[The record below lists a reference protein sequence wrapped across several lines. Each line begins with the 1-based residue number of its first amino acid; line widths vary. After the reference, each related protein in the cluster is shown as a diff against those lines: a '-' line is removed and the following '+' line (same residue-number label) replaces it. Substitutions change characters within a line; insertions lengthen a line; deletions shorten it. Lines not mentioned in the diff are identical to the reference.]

1 MSIVGTHVVW
11 WVDPSG
17 AIAIA
22 ALILYSWVSTAF
34 EHVPML
40 VGESAPTDFINKC
53 VYLALTHD
61 ARISKIDTV
70 RAYHAGQ
77 NFYVEMDVIMDETT
91 PLKVTHDVTQAL
103 QRKLEG
109 TLIVSYPLH
118 ESLMT

>member
-11 WVDPSG
+11 WIDPAG
-17 AIAIA
+17 AVAIAT
-22 ALILYSWVSTAF
+22 LILYSWVSTAF
-34 EHVPML
+34 EYVPML

-61 ARISKIDTV
+61 RRILKIDTV

-77 NFYVEMDVIMDETT
+77 DFNVEVDIIMDENT
-91 PLKVTHDVTQAL
+91 PLKISHDVSQVL

-109 TLIVSYPLH
+109 VYCDVLNTAN
-118 ESLMT
+118 

>member
-11 WVDPSG
+11 WIDPAG

-61 ARISKIDTV
+61 DRILKIDTV
-70 RAYHAGQ
+70 RAYHAGE
-77 NFYVEMDVIMDETT
+77 NFYVEMDVIMDEET
-91 PLKVTHDVTQAL
+91 PLKVSHDVTQVL

-109 TLIVSYPLH
+109 R
-118 ESLMT
+118 